1 MSVHRKYSDLQMKR
15 ISTMIEL
22 KNISYF
28 YNANSSENAAALK
41 NVSLKINKGEFI
53 GIAGHTG
60 SGKTTVA
67 QIMAG
72 LINPSMGQIIIDGE
86 EIKDYKKAAA
96 ALRKKVGIVFQYP
109 EHQLFEETVYKDI
122 AFGPKNKGLSD
133 DEIDRCVR
141 KSARLAHLKEEL
153 FEKSPFELSGGQKR
167 RVAIAGV
174 LAMEPEVLILDEPA
188 AGLDP
193 TGRIRLMGELKRI
206 RKEENT
212 TIVLISHS
220 MEDLAQN
227 ADRIIILNDGE
238 KYKDAQPSDV
248 FTNLEMLKK
257 CGLDLPEIT
266 QIVKLLNNSGMNI
279 PENIFDIDSVCSAIC
294 ESTGVIK

>member
-1 MSVHRKYSDLQMKR
+1 
-15 ISTMIEL
+15 MIEL
-22 KNISYF
+22 KNISYS
-28 YNANSSENAAALK
+28 YSANSSENTVALK

-67 QIMAG
+67 QILAG
-72 LINPSMGQIIIDGE
+72 LINPTEGSIVLDGE
-86 EIKDYKKAAA
+86 TINDYKTAASR
-96 ALRKKVGIVFQYP
+96 LKKKVGIVFQYP
-109 EHQLFEETVYKDI
+109 EHQLFEETVYRDI

-133 DEIDRCVR
+133 EEIDRCVR
-141 KSARLAHLKEEL
+141 KSAHLAHLREEL

-193 TGRIRLMGELKRI
+193 IGREKLLCELRRI
-206 RKEENT
+206 QKEENT

-227 ADRIIILNDGE
+227 ADRIILLNGGE
-238 KYKDAQPSDV
+238 KYKDAQTKEI
-248 FTNLEMLKK
+248 FTDSEILQK
-257 CGLDLPEIT
+257 CGLELPCLT
-266 QIVKLLNNSGMNI
+266 QIVKMLNKEGMNL
-279 PENIFDIDSVCSAIC
+279 PENIFTVEEVSRAIY
-294 ESTGVIK
+294 ESMGVVK

>member
-1 MSVHRKYSDLQMKR
+1 
-15 ISTMIEL
+15 MIEI
-22 KNISYF
+22 KNISYS
-28 YNANSSENAAALK
+28 YSANSNENSVALK

-67 QIMAG
+67 QILSG
-72 LINPSMGQIIIDGE
+72 LINPTDGIIAVDGE
-86 EIKDYKKAAA
+86 EIADYKKAAA

-133 DEIDRCVR
+133 EEIDRCVR

-153 FEKSPFELSGGQKR
+153 FDKSPFELSGGQKR

-174 LAMEPEVLILDEPA
+174 LATEPEVLILDEPA

-193 TGRIRLMGELKRI
+193 AGREKLLCELHRI

-227 ADRIIILNDGE
+227 ADRIIILNNGE
-238 KYKDAQPSDV
+238 KYKDTSSQEIFADSK
-248 FTNLEMLKK
+248 LLKK
-257 CGLDLPEIT
+257 CGLDIPEIT
-266 QIVKLLNNSGMNI
+266 RVIKILNENGINI
-279 PENIFDIDSVCSAIC
+279 PENIFTVDDACRAIC
-294 ESTGVIK
+294 EVMGVGI